1 MGAGVSR
8 PLRLQAPVR
17 GYGFSMNDDPKLDD
31 EELERQRA
39 KLLPEREAMSL
50 VNPVPDDMPTDPPL
64 VPMPGPRPPAEDT
77 Q

>member
-1 MGAGVSR
+1 
-8 PLRLQAPVR
+8 
-17 GYGFSMNDDPKLDD
+17 MNDDPKLDD